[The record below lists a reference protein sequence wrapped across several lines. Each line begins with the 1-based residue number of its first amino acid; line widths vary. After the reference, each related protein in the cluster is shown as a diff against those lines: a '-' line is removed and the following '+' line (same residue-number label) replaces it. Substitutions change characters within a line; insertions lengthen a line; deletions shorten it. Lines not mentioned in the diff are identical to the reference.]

1 MLNVNNFSDV
11 LIKIVLL
18 ALAVFI
24 FLAASV
30 AFGNVVFGVLAGA
43 FYIYEV
49 ARI

>member
-1 MLNVNNFSDV
+1 MVNVKLAKNI
-11 LIKIVLL
+11 LLKILL
-18 ALAVFI
+18 LSLVVFI
-24 FLAASV
+24 FLASSV

>member
-1 MLNVNNFSDV
+1 MLNTKNFSDAMIKVV
-11 LIKIVLL
+11 LF
-18 ALAVFI
+18 ALAAFF